1 MSLLTSYLTS
11 TMVMRPLNF
20 PKIKKRKLFTKIFG
34 GAGKR
39 RYAQDFTSRIPC
51 PITRKPIKLV
61 YKVSKRF
68 KMQWVRRS
76 HQGWR
81 NRIYGSAIALKLRLE
96 YGRRKPT
103 PQFRR

>member
-1 MSLLTSYLTS
+1 
-11 TMVMRPLNF
+11 MRLLNF

-39 RYAQDFTSRIPC
+39 RYAQDFISRIPR
-51 PITRKPIKLV
+51 PITRSPVKVV
-61 YKVSKRF
+61 YRTGKKF

-81 NRIYGSAIALKLRLE
+81 NRVYGTAVALKLRLE
-96 YGRRKPT
+96 YGRRKPVPT
-103 PQFRR
+103 FRR